1 MTHRSGF
8 TLLENMLGLMVLMS
22 AIVVMLPLFTQ
33 DLILGSMMRERRLAI
48 KLIQSDL
55 DWACDVTQMPRA
67 AFTAPSSPT
76 QVINATDDFVAG
88 TTDFDELRP
97 AVFPPF
103 VAPIELRNA
112 VITRSV
118 TCLDGN
124 LVDKGMNANG
134 TCPGGETL
142 KRVRV
147 TMNWTSRKGNNVSEP
162 PNNAPGTDYLI
173 SKVGLCG
180 S

>member
-8 TLLENMLGLMVLMS
+8 TMLENMLGLMVLMS
-22 AIVVMLPLFTQ
+22 AIAVMLPVFTL
-33 DLILGSMMRERRLAI
+33 DLILGSMLRERRLAV
-48 KLIQSDL
+48 KLIQTDL
-55 DWACDVTQMPRA
+55 DWACSMVQMPRA
-67 AFTAPSSPT
+67 SFTAPSSPT
-76 QVINATDDFVAG
+76 QVINATDDFIAG

-97 AVFPPF
+97 AVFPTASFP
-103 VAPIELRNA
+103 VELRNPA
-112 VITRSV
+112 INRSV
-118 TCLDGN
+118 TCLDGS

-147 TMNWTSRKGNNVSEP
+147 TMTWTSRKGNNVSEP
-162 PNNAPGTDYLI
+162 PNSAPGTDYLI